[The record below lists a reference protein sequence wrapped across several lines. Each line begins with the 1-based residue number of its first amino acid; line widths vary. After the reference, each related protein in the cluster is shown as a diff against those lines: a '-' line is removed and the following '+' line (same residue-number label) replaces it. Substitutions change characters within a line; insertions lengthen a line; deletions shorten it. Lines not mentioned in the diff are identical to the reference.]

1 MTDDEISKVSRDAFT
16 YGTGFMRDG
25 KHVPLEDVYMTVED
39 VVTDDLV
46 KRLREDAIDHRDVA
60 GCCDCDPKDTRN
72 WRHALNVEEAADRI
86 EQIKELYLEY
96 VDLAEE
102 RAARI
107 KELEKALAHIYA
119 WYPISVT
126 QPHQTIHD
134 IREFA
139 KAALGEKKDG

>member
-1 MTDDEISKVSRDAFT
+1 M
-16 YGTGFMRDG
+16 
-25 KHVPLEDVYMTVED
+25 
-39 VVTDDLV
+39 TDDLV
-46 KRLREDAIDHRDVA
+46 ARLRFGVALDEQGDVSW
-60 GCCDCDPKDTRN
+60 CN
-72 WRHALNVEEAADRI
+72 QEVMHNAADRI

-96 VDLAEE
+96 VDVAEE
-102 RAARI
+102 RAVRI

-139 KAALGEKKDG
+139 KAALGGEER